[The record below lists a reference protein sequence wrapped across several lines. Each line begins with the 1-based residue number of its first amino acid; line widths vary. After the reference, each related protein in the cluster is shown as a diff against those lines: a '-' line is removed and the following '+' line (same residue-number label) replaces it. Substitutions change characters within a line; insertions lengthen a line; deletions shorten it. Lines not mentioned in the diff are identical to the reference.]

1 MDLVTLTREYFS
13 ERKVAA
19 QNFFLA
25 FTEVMAHI
33 EMMQEAGD
41 ISTIPDPKSTRMWSN
56 GLGPDILVSWNGT
69 DLFSAFIDT
78 F

>member
-1 MDLVTLTREYFS
+1 
-13 ERKVAA
+13 
-19 QNFFLA
+19 
-25 FTEVMAHI
+25 MAHI